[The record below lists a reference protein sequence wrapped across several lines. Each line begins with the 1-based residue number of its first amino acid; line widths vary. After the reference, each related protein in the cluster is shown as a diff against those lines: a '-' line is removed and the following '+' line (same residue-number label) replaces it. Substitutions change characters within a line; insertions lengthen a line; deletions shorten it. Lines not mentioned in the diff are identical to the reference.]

1 MIIKGMICTQQFFNV
16 IFLYMYEGFNKRM
29 NKKKKIQKSMKKKS

>member
-29 NKKKKIQKSMKKKS
+29 NKKNSKKYKKKKIS